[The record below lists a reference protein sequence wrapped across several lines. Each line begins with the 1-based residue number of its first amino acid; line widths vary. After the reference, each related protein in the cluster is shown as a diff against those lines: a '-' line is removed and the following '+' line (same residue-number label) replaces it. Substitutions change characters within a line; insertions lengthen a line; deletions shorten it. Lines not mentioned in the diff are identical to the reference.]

1 MLRGCRIA
9 PAAAAL
15 LVLSALSAGPAGALP
30 PGRSGLYGGGAVR
43 DYMQFVSL
51 RVLPQGTLT
60 AHATLVTKCSPRFGD
75 QLTESIS
82 VRDVRLDSGGRYR
95 ATSSFTDRA
104 DPGVPLTGGLF
115 AEGTVT
121 FSARVLAGG
130 LARGT
135 VRVTTTYSRSEGG
148 PVVSRCDTGPI
159 TWSARR
165 PPGDAGTGRRTL
177 QPGTQRGTTDR
188 DEPFL
193 MRVTDGGR
201 LVRRAGLT
209 VRVDCASAIGLPLD
223 VVAQRVRVRRGRFGA
238 SGDFTRPYTEPDGRQ
253 VVERYTWE
261 MRGRFGRRGSRGTF
275 ELTGVVRRRDDGKR
289 VGSCAT
295 GEIAWRAAR

>member
-1 MLRGCRIA
+1 MLRARRIA
-9 PAAAAL
+9 TAAAGL
-15 LVLSALSAGPAGALP
+15 LVLSGLSAGAAGALP

-51 RVLPQGTLT
+51 RVLPEGTLT

-82 VRDVRLDSGGRYR
+82 VRDVRLDSAGRYG
-95 ATSSFTDRA
+95 ATSTFTDRT
-104 DPGVPLTGGLF
+104 DPGVPLTGGMF
-115 AEGTVT
+115 AEGTIA

-135 VRVTTTYSRSEGG
+135 ARVRTSYSRTEGG

-159 TWSARR
+159 AWSARR
-165 PPGDAGTGRRTL
+165 PPGDAGTGRSTL
-177 QPGTQRGTTDR
+177 QPGTQRGTTEQ

-193 MRVTDGGR
+193 MRVTDRGR
-201 LVRRAGLT
+201 LVRRAGVT
-209 VRVDCASAIGLPLD
+209 VRVDCPSAIGLPLD
-223 VVAQRVRVRRGRFGA
+223 VVALRVRVRRGKFGA
-238 SGDFTRPYTEPDGRQ
+238 SGHFTRPYTEPDGRG
-253 VVERYTWE
+253 VVERYRWE
-261 MRGRFGRRGSRGTF
+261 MHGRFGRRGARGTF
-275 ELTGVVRRRDDGKR
+275 ELTGVVRRSSDGER
-289 VGSCAT
+289 VDSCAS